1 MAKKFADEK
10 RARRA
15 LSTIVF
21 VAVNDAGTRIFY
33 QDGTMGYSNSENKL
47 RSWKVQDGVVW
58 KVQDGVVMHGNIG
71 NTSPMQAW
79 GIFPEHVQQAYKNY
93 LAELILG

>member
-47 RSWKVQDGVVW
+47 RSWKVQDGVV
-58 KVQDGVVMHGNIG
+58 MHGNIG